1 MATKAMAYDHPA
13 YQAVQVVGAHITAS
27 GGAYRIAAYTDL
39 LVKSVTMKPTT
50 AGTSNDTVTAFKLS
64 GTTTSTQVL
73 TTFGSAA
80 TTGTNVVG
88 TFTLAQGDAL
98 SIVKGT
104 DATGVIALG
113 VELAIVPGANVTS

>member
-1 MATKAMAYDHPA
+1 MPKDMAYDHPA
-13 YQAVQVVGAHITAS
+13 YTTVFATGAHVSGS
-27 GGAYRIAAYTDL
+27 GGAYRFAAFTDL
-39 LVKSVTMKPTT
+39 LVKSVTAKPTT
-50 AGTSNDTVTAFKLS
+50 AGTSADTVTAFKLS
-64 GTTTSTQVL
+64 GTTTTTQVL

-88 TFTLAQGDAL
+88 TLTLAQGDAL

-113 VELAIVPGANVTS
+113 VEFALVPRASITS

>member
-1 MATKAMAYDHPA
+1 MSYDHPA
-13 YQAVQVVGAHITAS
+13 YQTVFSYGAHVSGS
-27 GGAYRIAAYTDL
+27 GGALRFAAFTDM
-39 LVKSVTMKPTT
+39 LVKSVTAKPTT
-50 AGTSNDTVTAFKLS
+50 AGTSNDTLTAFKLS
-64 GTTTSTQVL
+64 GTTTTTQVL

-88 TFTLAQGDAL
+88 TLTLAQGDAL

-113 VELAIVPGANVTS
+113 VELALVPRASVTS